1 VSNIAAQL
9 SLYPLG
15 QITISPAVDDCL
27 KILRGHGLQVVP
39 GSMSTVV
46 IGDVGDVFEALR
58 EALKNAMTQGAVVM
72 TVTLS
77 NACPLP
83 QKRRD

>member
-1 VSNIAAQL
+1 MISCEF

-15 QITISPAVDDCL
+15 VADLGPAIDAAIAELRKQGLSPE
-27 KILRGHGLQVVP
+27 P
-39 GSMSTVV
+39 GAMSTYVT
-46 IGDVGDVFEALR
+46 GESATVF
-58 EALKNAMTQGAVVM
+58 EALKNAFDAAAREGGVVM

-83 QKRRD
+83 